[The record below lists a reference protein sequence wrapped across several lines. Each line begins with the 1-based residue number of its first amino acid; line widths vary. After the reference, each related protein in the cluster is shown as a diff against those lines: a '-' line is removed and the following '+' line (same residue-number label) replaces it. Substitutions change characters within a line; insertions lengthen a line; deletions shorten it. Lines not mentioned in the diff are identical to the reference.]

1 MQIATV
7 APTIIMAKT
16 PSNRIPVSFGE
27 IVKSRM
33 TTEVIITKDLIKF
46 EKPVLKT
53 ACTYSMSEFILDT
66 TIKG

>member
-16 PSNRIPVSFGE
+16 PSNRIPVSYGE

-53 ACTYSMSEFILDT
+53 PCTISMSEFILDT
-66 TIKG
+66 TIKS